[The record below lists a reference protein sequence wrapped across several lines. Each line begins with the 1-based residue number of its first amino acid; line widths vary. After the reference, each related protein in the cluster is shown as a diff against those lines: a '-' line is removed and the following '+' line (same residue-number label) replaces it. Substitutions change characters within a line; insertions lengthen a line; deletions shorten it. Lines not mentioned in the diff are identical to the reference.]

1 MLYHEPEDDPRDFV
15 YLWLVR
21 GCAAH
26 LGENYLSHSSL
37 SLYQLLFHSSRSVCT
52 QVGDMQVL
60 QKRYFRFLDAGLKF
74 RHFLSSSPYAE
85 QIALSK
91 DTFLISSG
99 IFPQYRRVQERVW
112 SPESLA
118 PPSCPRVSH
127 TNDLTLAYFIYR
139 TSAPGEQPQGG
150 YRLSL
155 FDLNLWY
162 NSQLNSCITPTSK
175 FYHVYDLDS
184 TLALLSA
191 ACHPPLPLEQLSF
204 MDMRLTSLQ
213 KFDMTPPIPEAFL
226 LPSSLSLRFDSLS
239 RSHLLN
245 FSLIGDQ
252 ERVLS
257 QTAATLSA
265 GYTDNIES
273 VCVELVR
280 TGVLSPASYSS
291 TPGDKTE
298 SWEDS
303 ILLLL
308 NASLRHGRLE
318 AINSCV
324 SNSQNLSG
332 DIPLSLISRWALSKF
347 EELKDNLLSQSNL
360 LLEDPRDISL
370 TSSIKSLLSTL
381 HYLSILISRIPTA
394 HLSTGS
400 YPEHRP
406 HLCKKSIELLTLY
419 HEALLWMTSLPSQ
432 LLASYQHNKMLSH
445 YRKLRDFHQSLL
457 LIDQMLAQLNPAVFD
472 KWTSSAPGSQH
483 QEGMYPPPNPLCV
496 LEPLLDPSLP
506 EVSQSILLYF
516 LIDLSMQYEEQSS
529 PPLTSSF
536 ISSCPQVS

>member
-1 MLYHEPEDDPRDFV
+1 M

-21 GCAAH
+21 GSAAH
-26 LGENYLSHSSL
+26 LDEDYLPHSIL
-37 SLYQLLFHSSRSVCT
+37 SLYQLLFHSSRPVCT
-52 QVGDMQVL
+52 QIGDMQVL
-60 QKRYFRFLDAGLKF
+60 QKRYFRFLDAGLKI
-74 RHFLSSSPYAE
+74 RHFLSSSPYAN

-91 DTFLISSG
+91 DTLLISSG
-99 IFPQYRRVQERVW
+99 IFPQYRKVQERVW

-118 PPSCPRVSH
+118 PPFCPRVSH

-139 TSAPGEQPQGG
+139 TSHPGEQTQGG

-162 NSQLNSCITPTSK
+162 NSQMSPCITPTSK

-184 TLALLSA
+184 ILPLLSS
-191 ACHPPLPLEQLSF
+191 ACHPPLLPEHLSF

-226 LPSSLSLRFDSLS
+226 LPSSPSLRFDSLS
-239 RSHLLN
+239 PSRLLS

-280 TGVLSPASYSS
+280 TGILSPASYTP
-291 TPGDKTE
+291 TPGNKTE
-298 SWEDS
+298 SWEDN

-324 SNSQNLSG
+324 INSQNLSG

-360 LLEDPRDISL
+360 LLEDPRDIRL
-370 TSSIKSLLSTL
+370 TSSIQSLLSTI
-381 HYLSILISRIPTA
+381 HYLSVLISRIPTA

-406 HLCKKSIELLTLY
+406 LLYEKSIDLLTLY
-419 HEALLWMTSLPSQ
+419 HEALLWMTSLPPQ
-432 LLASYQHNKMLSH
+432 LLASYQHSQMLSH
-445 YRKLRDFHQSLL
+445 YQKLREFHQSHL
-457 LIDQMLAQLNPAVFD
+457 LIDQMLAQLNPALFD

-483 QEGMYPPPNPLCV
+483 QQEAMYPPPNPLCV
-496 LEPLLDPSLP
+496 LKLLLDPSLP
-506 EVSQSILLYF
+506 EVSQAILLYF

-529 PPLTSSF
+529 PPLTNSF